1 MRKIIIIIIIL
12 STIIGAEN
20 LLRNIDNRFATKIDL
35 TNLVHNSISLNLLD
49 AKSKPTL
56 LKPML
61 ASFAIPGL
69 GQYLNKSPWWK
80 TALFAG
86 VEVAGIAGYI
96 VWTNKAD
103 DITREFENWADAH
116 WDMKRW
122 VNDSAILLS
131 DIQANGYPNVNDVRI
146 DGSHHITI
154 IINGKYESSEILLVN
169 PNIEYVELQD
179 WDFYEGIGKYD
190 QFVAGWDDARSNWEI
205 IKKSIKDG
213 DDELIVMTPNKQH
226 YLNLRNDSN
235 ILYKNAKFAASAL
248 LFNHIFS
255 ALDALWSANKNKEL
269 SYKLDV
275 SIGSES
281 NYIITGISFQ
291 WNL

>member
-154 IINGKYESSEILLVN
+154 IINGKYESSEILLEN
-169 PNIEYVELQD
+169 LNIEYVELRD

-205 IKKSIKDG
+205 VQKSIKDG
-213 DDELIVMTPNKQH
+213 KDELIVMTPNKQH

>member
-1 MRKIIIIIIIL
+1 MRKIIIILIIL
-12 STIIGAEN
+12 SAIIFGED
-20 LLRNIDNRFATKIDL
+20 LLKNFDNRFATKVDFYNTIYSDSL
-35 TNLVHNSISLNLLD
+35 DINSKQSI
-49 AKSKPTL
+49 
-56 LKPML
+56 LKPMI
-61 ASFAIPGL
+61 ASLVIPGF
-69 GQYLNKSPWWK
+69 GQYINRSPWWK

-96 VWTNKAD
+96 SWTNKAD
-103 DITREFENWADAH
+103 EITKEYENWADEY

-131 DIQANGYPNVNDVRI
+131 DIKSNGYPNVNDVRI

-154 IINGKYESSEILLVN
+154 IINGKYESSDILLEN
-169 PNIEYVELQD
+169 PNIEYVELRD

-190 QFVAGWDDARSNWEI
+190 QFVAGWDDAKSNWEI
-205 IKKSIKDG
+205 IQKKIKNG
-213 DDELIVMTPNKQH
+213 EDELIVMTPNKQH

-255 ALDALWSANKNKEL
+255 ALDALWNANKNKEL

-275 SIGSES
+275 SIGSKS
-281 NYIITGISFQ
+281 NYIIKGISIQ

>member
-154 IINGKYESSEILLVN
+154 IINGKYESSEILLEN
-169 PNIEYVELQD
+169 LNIEYVELRD

-205 IKKSIKDG
+205 VQKSIKDG

>member
-12 STIIGAEN
+12 STIIDAEN

-154 IINGKYESSEILLVN
+154 IINGKYESSEILLEN
-169 PNIEYVELQD
+169 LNIEYVELRD

-205 IKKSIKDG
+205 VQKSIKDG
-213 DDELIVMTPNKQH
+213 KDELIVMTPNKQH

>member
-69 GQYLNKSPWWK
+69 GQYLNKSSWWK

-103 DITREFENWADAH
+103 DITREFENWADAY

-169 PNIEYVELQD
+169 PNIEYVELRD